1 MIKRRIMPTRNWK
14 VASTSKGNDKNKNN
28 REATPRKQCTVKSES
43 NLGPASAAAATP
55 AITRHHGRQKTV
67 TNNDTN
73 EIQSGTEDLLDE
85 EDFLEELFDT
95 SEESM
100 STSETS
106 SRG

>member
-1 MIKRRIMPTRNWK
+1 MT
-14 VASTSKGNDKNKNN
+14 ND
-28 REATPRKQCTVKSES
+28 
-43 NLGPASAAAATP
+43 
-55 AITRHHGRQKTV
+55 
-67 TNNDTN
+67 DTN

-106 SRG
+106 SEDEESTQ

>member
-1 MIKRRIMPTRNWK
+1 M
-14 VASTSKGNDKNKNN
+14 
-28 REATPRKQCTVKSES
+28 
-43 NLGPASAAAATP
+43 
-55 AITRHHGRQKTV
+55 RHCGRQKTV
-67 TNNDTN
+67 TNDDTN

-106 SRG
+106 SEDEESTQ

>member
-1 MIKRRIMPTRNWK
+1 M
-14 VASTSKGNDKNKNN
+14 
-28 REATPRKQCTVKSES
+28 
-43 NLGPASAAAATP
+43 
-55 AITRHHGRQKTV
+55 RHCGRQKTA
-67 TNNDTN
+67 TNDDTN

-106 SRG
+106 SEDEESTQ